1 MVGKNSEHKAFTLIE
16 LLVVI
21 AIIGIL
27 AAMLLPVLAKA
38 KNKAGRIKCAGNLRQ
53 VTLAL
58 QGFANDNGS
67 LFPWHCT
74 LESQR
79 IFTQGLT
86 IPPGRSPLQGQDPAN
101 WRARE
106 VETLFC
112 IPALRAEFNSVEML
126 LSPLDAEAREF
137 NDNMLLNFSSLTHLN
152 PRGLSYSVCHGG
164 DQLSPSTI
172 VGLSR
177 NTEYTSL
184 KPFDTQW
191 GVNRGRMY
199 MKAKNATG
207 VTTRFVGPD
216 EITETTPPKDV
227 QRLSMITMTGLMK
240 DQGQLSLA
248 DGSVDQA
255 SDAELHTATTAHI
268 KVTGGNVT
276 GSPDI
281 SISRPMQP
289 APPLVIKPAGK

>member
-1 MVGKNSEHKAFTLIE
+1 M
-16 LLVVI
+16 I

-74 LESQR
+74 IESQR

-86 IPPGRSPLQGQDPAN
+86 GGPALRGQDPAN
-101 WRARE
+101 RRARQ

-112 IPALRAEFNSVEML
+112 IPALRAEFNSVDML

-137 NDNMLLNFSSLTHLN
+137 NDNMSLNFSSLTQLDQ
-152 PRGLSYSVCHGG
+152 RGLSYSVCHGG

-172 VGLSR
+172 VGLTR
-177 NTEYTSL
+177 NTEYPSL

-191 GVNRGRMY
+191 GINRGRMY
-199 MKAKNATG
+199 MKAKNPPG

-216 EITETTPPKDV
+216 EITDTTDPKDV
-227 QRLSMITMTGLMK
+227 QRLSMVTMTSLMK

-248 DGSVDQA
+248 DGSVNQA
-255 SDAELHTATTAHI
+255 SDAELDAATAAHI
-268 KVTGGNVT
+268 KVTGGSVN
-276 GSPDI
+276 GSPEI
-281 SISRPMQP
+281 GISRPMQP
-289 APPLVIKPAGK
+289 PPPLVSRPAGK

>member
-1 MVGKNSEHKAFTLIE
+1 MVSKDLERRAFTLIE

-38 KNKAGRIKCAGNLRQ
+38 KNKAGRLKCAGNLRQ
-53 VTLAL
+53 ITLAL

-74 LESQR
+74 IESQR
-79 IFTQGLT
+79 IFTKGLT
-86 IPPGRSPLQGQDPAN
+86 GGPALRGQDPAN
-101 WRARE
+101 RRARQ
-106 VETLFC
+106 VGTLFC

-172 VGLSR
+172 VGLTR
-177 NTEYTSL
+177 NTEYPSL
-184 KPFDTQW
+184 KPFDTHW
-191 GVNRGRMY
+191 GVNRGRMF
-199 MKAKNATG
+199 MKAKSIAG

-216 EITETTPPKDV
+216 DITETMAPKDV
-227 QRLSMITMTGLMK
+227 QRLSMVTMTSLMK

-255 SDAELHTATTAHI
+255 SDAELDAATAAHI
-268 KVTGGNVT
+268 KVTGGNVN
-276 GSPDI
+276 GSPEI
-281 SISRPMQP
+281 GISRPMQP
-289 APPLVIKPAGK
+289 TPALVIKPAGK

>member
-1 MVGKNSEHKAFTLIE
+1 VVSKDLERRAFTLIE

-38 KNKAGRIKCAGNLRQ
+38 KNKAGRLKCAGNLRQ
-53 VTLAL
+53 ITLAL

-74 LESQR
+74 IESQR
-79 IFTQGLT
+79 IFTKGLT
-86 IPPGRSPLQGQDPAN
+86 GGPALRGQDPAN
-101 WRARE
+101 RRARQ
-106 VETLFC
+106 VGTLFC

-137 NDNMLLNFSSLTHLN
+137 NDNMTLNFSSLTQLD

-172 VGLSR
+172 VGLTR
-177 NTEYTSL
+177 NTEYPSL
-184 KPFDTQW
+184 KPFDTHW
-191 GVNRGRMY
+191 GVNRGRMF
-199 MKAKNATG
+199 MKAKSIAG

-216 EITETTPPKDV
+216 DITETMAPKDV
-227 QRLSMITMTGLMK
+227 QRLSMVTMTSLMK

-255 SDAELHTATTAHI
+255 SDAELDAATAAHI
-268 KVTGGNVT
+268 KVTGGNVN
-276 GSPDI
+276 GSPEI
-281 SISRPMQP
+281 GISRPMQP
-289 APPLVIKPAGK
+289 TPALVIKPAGK

>member
-1 MVGKNSEHKAFTLIE
+1 MVSKDTERSAFTLIE

-38 KNKAGRIKCAGNLRQ
+38 KNKAGRIKCASNLRQ

-67 LFPWHCT
+67 QFPWHCT
-74 LESQR
+74 IEMQS

-86 IPPGRSPLQGQDPAN
+86 GSAGLRGQHPAN
-101 WRARE
+101 RRARE

-137 NDNMLLNFSSLTHLN
+137 NDDMSFSFSGLKQLDT
-152 PRGLSYSVCHGG
+152 RGLSYSVCHGG

-184 KPFDTQW
+184 KPFDTHW
-191 GVNRGRMY
+191 GVHRKRMF
-199 MKAKNATG
+199 MKAKNPAG

-216 EITETTPPKDV
+216 DITETTPPRDV
-227 QRLSMITMTGLMK
+227 QRLSMVTMTSLMK

-255 SDAELHTATTAHI
+255 SDAELDTATAAHL
-268 KVTGGNVT
+268 KATGGNVI

-289 APPLVIKPAGK
+289 APPLVIKPVGK

>member
-1 MVGKNSEHKAFTLIE
+1 VVSRNGKSRAFTLIE

-67 LFPWHCT
+67 QFPWHCT
-74 LESQR
+74 IEMQR
-79 IFTQGLT
+79 IFTKGLT
-86 IPPGRSPLQGQDPAN
+86 GGPAMRGQHPAN
-101 WRARE
+101 RKARQ

-112 IPALRAEFNSVEML
+112 IPALRAEFNSVVML

-137 NDNMLLNFSSLTHLN
+137 NDTMSLNFSSLTQLDT
-152 PRGLSYSVCHGG
+152 RGLSYSVCHGG

-184 KPFDTQW
+184 KPFGSHW
-191 GVNRGRMY
+191 GVSRGKMF
-199 MKAKNATG
+199 MKAKNPAG

-216 EITETTPPKDV
+216 DITETTPPRDV
-227 QRLSMITMTGLMK
+227 QRLSMVTMTSLMK
-240 DQGQLSLA
+240 DQGQVSLA
-248 DGSVDQA
+248 DGSVDQS
-255 SDAELHTATTAHI
+255 SDAELDTATAAHL

-281 SISRPMQP
+281 SISRPTQP